1 MHGPVTA
8 PPPHRPASRST
19 VVLLRVVFV
28 AVAVLSL
35 GFLAWV
41 TLLRAAVVQRR
52 PLGWWVFGADLAL
65 FAGAVVLA
73 GGRDENSWQVNTG
86 AGLVVLQ
93 MAAAVTYY
101 LVVDVRAYRVA
112 PGRQAYGPPGAGPAY
127 GGPPGAGPVPAAMP
141 HAPNPYTGVQPPS
154 QPPRQ
159 AADPLPQDWPYAQT
173 RTQGSFQP
181 HPQPLAH
188 PAPQPQPA
196 APYDPPAAPYGAQP
210 QRIDQVRA
218 ELDELSDYLRR
229 EEGR

>member
-8 PPPHRPASRST
+8 PPPHRPASGRT

-65 FAGAVVLA
+65 FAAAVVLA
-73 GGRDENSWQVNTG
+73 GGEDDNSWQANTG
-86 AGLVVLQ
+86 AGLVVCQ
-93 MAAAVTYY
+93 MIAAVVYY
-101 LVVDVRAYRVA
+101 LVVDVRAHRVA
-112 PGRQAYGPPGAGPAY
+112 PGWQTYGPPGAGPVY
-127 GGPPGAGPVPAAMP
+127 GGHPVPGPAPAAMP
-141 HAPNPYTGVQPPS
+141 PAPNPPAPNPYAGA

-159 AADPLPQDWPYAQT
+159 AAEPPAQDWPYAQT
-173 RTQGSFQP
+173 HTQGSFQP
-181 HPQPLAH
+181 GPPAR
-188 PAPQPQPA
+188 PAPQQQPATQYDQPA
-196 APYDPPAAPYGAQP
+196 APYGGQP